1 MFELV
6 PQIGQKCL
14 WVVPQKICTFILLDP
29 VNFIKILETIT

>member
-14 WVVPQKICTFILLDP
+14 WGVLQKNCTFILLDP
-29 VNFIKILETIT
+29 LNFIKILETLT